1 MPDLV
6 VLLPGITGSRLS
18 KDGKVV
24 WGFSGGLL
32 ARSLL
37 TRGRHMRRALYLHE
51 DPVDEDD
58 LGDGIV
64 ADRLLPDLHLLPG
77 LWKIDGYS
85 EVSDMIERRF
95 AVERGKNFFHFPY
108 DWRRDNRVSARKLQ
122 KQTHTW
128 LNAWRQRSG
137 NDDARLILIGHS
149 MGGLVARYFLEVL
162 EGWRS
167 TRALIT
173 FGTPYRGSLNAVNAL
188 SNGMKKGPFGL
199 LDLTRL
205 ARSLTSLY
213 QLLPTYRCY
222 DPGTGT
228 MHRVH
233 EEQGIPNIA
242 LDRAK
247 EAARFHREIRE
258 AVEANRQN
266 DRYRNEGYKIFPV
279 VGIAQRTYQSAR
291 RTGSKVE
298 MRHVD
303 FEGEN
308 KRGDGTVPRV
318 SATPLELSE
327 SRREIFSGTKHASL
341 QNGDATLVNLDGILT
356 GLYFNLGTFRR
367 HTVDPR
373 TVSLEVGDLHWTAE
387 PIVVNAR
394 LSSPGEEDGGDH
406 RLIAHLTD
414 RTANRPVDAREM
426 TRRSDRDYTVA
437 FDPPDEGIYEVR
449 VTGGAGVEPAE
460 DAFAVA
466 GIGPDEADLPDE
478 PAREDLGRAA
488 AGHEDAGRTRP
499 ADHG

>member
-1 MPDLV
+1 MPRYEMRDLI
-6 VLLPGITGSRLS
+6 VLLPGITGSRLT

-24 WGFSGGLL
+24 WGFSGRLL

-37 TRGRHMRRALYLHE
+37 TRGRRIRKALFLHQ

-64 ADRLLPDLHLLPG
+64 ADRILPDLHLLPG

-122 KQTHTW
+122 KQSHSW
-128 LNAWRQRSG
+128 LNAWREHSG
-137 NDDARLILIGHS
+137 DKDARLILIGHS
-149 MGGLVARYFLEVL
+149 MGGLVARYFLEVM
-162 EGWRS
+162 EGWKS

-199 LDLTRL
+199 INLTRL

-213 QLLPTYRCY
+213 QLLPTYPCY

-233 EEQGIPNIA
+233 EETGLPNIA
-242 LDRAK
+242 PDLAK
-247 EAARFHREIRE
+247 NAAGFHREIRD
-258 AVEANRQN
+258 AVEENRKSV
-266 DRYRNEGYKIFPV
+266 RYRDEGYKIFPV

-291 RTGSKVE
+291 WNGSKVE
-298 MRHVD
+298 MHDVD
-303 FEGEN
+303 FEGHN

-318 SATPLELSE
+318 SATPLELSQ
-327 SRREIFSGTKHASL
+327 SSREIFSGTKHASL
-341 QNGDATLVNLDGILT
+341 QNGDAALINLDGILS
-356 GLYFNLGTFRR
+356 GLSFDLGNFREVSP
-367 HTVDPR
+367 T
-373 TVSLEVGDLHWTAE
+373 TVSLEAGDLHWSSE
-387 PIVVNAR
+387 PITITACLNE
-394 LSSPGEEDGGDH
+394 SSHEAGGDH

-414 RTANRPVDAREM
+414 RAADRPIGAKEM
-426 TRRSDRDYTVA
+426 TQNGDRDYTVT
-437 FDPPDEGIYEVR
+437 FDPPGEGIYEVR
-449 VTGGAGVEPAE
+449 VNGSAGIEPVE

-466 GIGPDEADLPDE
+466 GIGPDDTDLPDASATE
-478 PAREDLGRAA
+478 GIE
-488 AGHEDAGRTRP
+488 
-499 ADHG
+499 